1 MAKVEHL
8 QTNFTAGEVSPRM
21 YSRVDFARYANSVK
35 SMRNCHGIV
44 TGGAIR
50 RPGTRHLGGLGT
62 SATNIRLVPFQ
73 WQDSGY
79 VLVFVSG
86 TSSVQVFKITPTAAT
101 LLTTI
106 TVSIADPQSMRI
118 SQNGRALYITTGNEF
133 KTITY
138 QNDFAWDVS
147 DFGFYIPPLTEDARP
162 TGSSAT
168 LSALT
173 GSITITIAAGN
184 APFVPADVGRQIT
197 TLSSGGLA
205 TITAYTSA
213 TQVTAQVVAAFPFTN
228 PSDSMM
234 VLDSPFTTL
243 AITGSIEEGGA
254 ITLTAGAAAFYSGD
268 VSNNKYIKINGGTVL
283 LTGYTSST
291 VVTGIVRKKLAS
303 STTAVSGSWQIQR
316 QVFGTSYKPV
326 ANGFY
331 GGRFWISGVSATLST
346 APVRPNDLFGSK
358 VGDYSNFDVGTND
371 DDGCFFPIGGDKSD
385 EIRHIASNRSLI
397 VFTAGG
403 EYSLSGDNGGNI
415 KPTGTVIKNESNYGS
430 GTVAPEY
437 VENDIAYVQ
446 RSGKKLRS
454 MAYGGVADDAM
465 LSPDVSLLSEHLLS
479 QGVKA
484 LAYVPEPEPVMWA
497 LMSDGTLRSVCVDKI
512 NQVYSWAQHDTDG
525 DVRGICAVNTDGVD
539 YVVLAVYRN
548 FGSGTSTGVMLERM
562 EYGLYQDSVVET
574 NLDTLRTTFN
584 VLPYKDGEI
593 VQVLAQPEING
604 GYVYVGDFAA
614 DASGNITLPTP
625 HADVRVGKQIVVSCE
640 LLPPE
645 LQLNGTMQGRN
656 ARISRVMARVHQ
668 TPALT
673 LSGENIQHRN
683 FDVRD
688 EFDTAITAYTG
699 DMESRQLGWS
709 QNGDPV
715 TFGID
720 IPLPMTVLSIR
731 RTVEVHE

>member
-50 RPGTRHLGGLGT
+50 RPGTRYLDAIGT
-62 SATNIRLVPFQ
+62 SASNIRLIPFQ
-73 WQDSGY
+73 WDDSGY
-79 VLVFVSG
+79 VLVFVGGS
-86 TSSVQVFKITPTAAT
+86 TSVEIYKITPTGSQH
-101 LLTTI
+101 LVTI
-106 TVSIADPQSMRI
+106 TTAVTAPENVRY
-118 SQNGRALYITTGNEF
+118 SQNGRALYLTGGVF
-133 KTITY
+133 QTITY
-138 QNDFAWDVS
+138 QNDFAWDVA
-147 DFGFYIPPLTEDARP
+147 DFGFFIPPLTEDARP
-162 TGSSAT
+162 TGVSAT

-243 AITGSIEEGGA
+243 AITGSIEEGGS

-268 VSNNKYIKINGGTVL
+268 VSNNKYIKINGGTVF

-291 VVTGIVRKKLAS
+291 VVTGIVRKKLSS

-331 GGRFWISGVSATLST
+331 GGRFWISGVSAALST

-358 VGDYSNFDVGTND
+358 VGDYANFDVGTND
-371 DDGCFFPIGGDKSD
+371 DDGCFFPIGGDRSD
-385 EIRHIASNRSLI
+385 EIKHIASNRSLI

-403 EYSLSGDNGGNI
+403 EYSVAGDNGGNI
-415 KPTGTVIKNESNYGS
+415 KPTGTIIKNESNYGS

-437 VENDIAYVQ
+437 VENDIAYLQ

-454 MAYGGVADDAM
+454 MAYGGVADDTM
-465 LSPDVSLLSEHLLS
+465 LSPDISLLSEHLLS
-479 QGVKA
+479 VGA
-484 LAYVPEPEPVMWA
+484 IATAYVPEPEPVLWV

-512 NQVYSWAQHDTDG
+512 NQVYSWATHDTDG
-525 DVRGICAVNTDGVD
+525 AVRGICAVNTSGVD
-539 YVVLAVYRN
+539 YIVMAVYRN
-548 FGSGTSTGVMLERM
+548 IGSGTSDGVMLERM
-562 EYGLYQDSVVET
+562 EYGLYQDCVKA
-574 NLDTLRTTFN
+574 TTAGAPATVHN

-593 VQVLAQPEING
+593 VQVLGNG
-604 GYVYVGDFAA
+604 SIYVGDFAA
-614 DASGNITLPTP
+614 DASGNITLPEQYTS
-625 HADVRVGKQIVVSCE
+625 VTVGKQIVVSCE

-656 ARISRVMARVHQ
+656 ARISRVMARVNQ

-673 LSGENIQHRN
+673 LCGEDIQHRN
-683 FDVRD
+683 FDVRN
-688 EFDTAITAYTG
+688 ELDTAITAYSG

>member
-50 RPGTRHLGGLGT
+50 RPGTRYLDAIGT
-62 SATNIRLVPFQ
+62 SASNIRLIPFQ
-73 WQDSGY
+73 WNDSGY
-79 VLVFVSG
+79 VLVFIGGS
-86 TSSVQVFKITPTAAT
+86 TSVKIYKITPTGSQY
-101 LLTTI
+101 LVTI
-106 TVSIADPQSMRI
+106 TTAVTAPENVRY
-118 SQNGRALYITTGNEF
+118 SQNGRALYLTGGVF
-133 KTITY
+133 QTVTY
-138 QNDFAWDVS
+138 QNDFAWDVA
-147 DFGFYIPPLTEDARP
+147 DFGFFIPPLTEDARP
-162 TGSSAT
+162 TGVSAT

-243 AITGSIEEGGA
+243 AITGSIEEGGS

-291 VVTGIVRKKLAS
+291 VVTGIVRKKMAS

-316 QVFGTSYKPV
+316 QVFGASYKPV

-331 GGRFWISGVSATLST
+331 GGRFWISGVSSALST

-358 VGDYSNFDVGTND
+358 VGDYANFDVGTND
-371 DDGCFFPIGGDKSD
+371 DDGCFFPIGGDRSD

-397 VFTAGG
+397 IFTAGG
-403 EYSLSGDNGGNI
+403 EYSVAGDNGGNI
-415 KPTGTVIKNESNYGS
+415 KPTGTIIKNESNYGS

-437 VENDIAYVQ
+437 VENDIAYLQ

-454 MAYGGVADDAM
+454 MAYGGVADDTM
-465 LSPDVSLLSEHLLS
+465 LSPDISLLSEHLLS
-479 QGVKA
+479 VGA
-484 LAYVPEPEPVMWA
+484 IATAYVPEPEPVLWV

-512 NQVYSWAQHDTDG
+512 NQVYSWATHDTDG
-525 DVRGICAVNTDGVD
+525 TVRGICAVNTSGVD
-539 YVVLAVYRN
+539 YIVMAVYRN
-548 FGSGTSTGVMLERM
+548 IGSGASTGVMLERM
-562 EYGLYQDSVVET
+562 EYGLYQDCVKA
-574 NLDTLRTTFN
+574 TTAGAPATVHS

-593 VQVLAQPEING
+593 VQVLGNG
-604 GYVYVGDFAA
+604 SIYVGDFAA
-614 DASGNITLPTP
+614 DASGNITLPEQYTS
-625 HADVRVGKQIVVSCE
+625 VTVGKQIVVSCE

-645 LQLNGTMQGRN
+645 LQLNGTLQGRN

-688 EFDTAITAYTG
+688 ELDTAITAYTG